1 MFDLSGRKRNE
12 KLSNFQVSSN
22 FSTDIS
28 SNVRHLTW
36 TSTKVFINHVSG
48 VFVTYSNV
56 SAEYSDNSFI
66 NKNLNYE
73 GTCHTAERSN
83 IYTLKL
89 YTSDQ
94 GRNSLVAT
102 LRWEKKILHAIRYF
116 ATAVYYEVLRGSI
129 QYSSFSPLQWE

>member
-1 MFDLSGRKRNE
+1 M
-12 KLSNFQVSSN
+12 
-22 FSTDIS
+22 
-28 SNVRHLTW
+28 RHLTW
-36 TSTKVFINHVSG
+36 TTSTKVFINHVSG

-56 SAEYSDNSFI
+56 SAEYSDNAFI

-83 IYTLKL
+83 IYTLML

-102 LRWEKKILHAIRYF
+102 LRWEKKNTARNQILCYSRL
-116 ATAVYYEVLRGSI
+116 LRGTER
-129 QYSSFSPLQWE
+129 QHTV